1 MALARVPR
9 PHEIAVTRVSA
20 AEGADAA
27 VVVDAE
33 GAGGAVAVVAAGD
46 GAHAAGV
53 VLALRATRFAV
64 PIVIAGGADEG
75 AAGAD
80 VGAVVGA
87 TGEERDEEKARSKR
101 SHGDDLATVGKAI
114 SRLARREI
122 QRATRAESSRQQP

>member
-1 MALARVPR
+1 MAVARVPP

-53 VLALRATRFAV
+53 VLALRATRFALAV
-64 PIVIAGGADEG
+64 VVAGGADEG
-75 AAGAD
+75 TTGAD
-80 VGAVVGA
+80 TGAVVGA
-87 TGEERDEEKARSKR
+87 AGEERKEEKARSKR
-101 SHGDDLATVGKAI
+101 SHGDDLATVGKTI

-122 QRATRAESSRQQP
+122 PRMTRAERARERP